1 MIDIV
6 LATFNGE
13 RFLTEQVSSIQK
25 NHSYGEKVARI
36 IIVDDG
42 STDDTKNIV
51 QLLAASDPK
60 IEWIRNTSALH
71 GPSNNFSFGLSL
83 TTSKYIMLC
92 DQDDIWLPEKIETSF
107 SHIQILE
114 EALDKKSSN
123 LPLLVFSDKFIVS
136 DALELISNSYFS
148 LKNIPFDWHH
158 KFHHLCQQNV
168 ASGCTML
175 FNRELLEKALPI
187 PKQAYMHD
195 WWLILVANRCGK
207 VKLIEQPL
215 IQYRQHEKNSIGAR
229 RVSKWNLLRYFNS
242 HLAKFEQ
249 SFLQTVEQ
257 AKAFREFEIK
267 QQLTESDCLSAL
279 AYIEHTS
286 RVKRLKL
293 FMNNKITRSH
303 FFGKVALLIVLLKL
317 KVKR

>member
-13 RFLTEQVSSIQK
+13 RFLTEQIKSIQN
-25 NHSYGEKVARI
+25 NHSYAEKVARI
-36 IIVDDG
+36 IVVDDG
-42 STDDTKNIV
+42 STDNTKDIV
-51 QLLAASDPK
+51 QLLAASDEK
-60 IEWIRNTSALH
+60 IEWVINTTTLH

-83 TTSKYIMLC
+83 TTAAYIMLC

-107 SHIQILE
+107 SHIQS
-114 EALDKKSSN
+114 LDKTSNN
-123 LPLLVFSDKFIVS
+123 LPLLVFSDKFIVN
-136 DALELISNSYFS
+136 DTLELICNSYFR

-158 KFHHLCQQNV
+158 KLHQLCQQNV

-207 VKLIEQPL
+207 VELIEQPL
-215 IQYRQHEKNSIGAR
+215 IQYRQHENNSIGAR
-229 RVSKWNLLRYFNS
+229 RVSKWNLLRSFNS
-242 HLAKFEQ
+242 HLNKFEQ
-249 SFLQTVEQ
+249 SFLQTLEQ

-267 QQLTESDCLSAL
+267 QQLTESESISAL
-279 AYIEHTS
+279 AYIKHKS
-286 RVKRLKL
+286 RGERLTL
-293 FMNNKITRSH
+293 FMNKKITRSH
-303 FFGKVALLIVLLKL
+303 FFGKVALLIVLIKM
-317 KVKR
+317 KVDTS